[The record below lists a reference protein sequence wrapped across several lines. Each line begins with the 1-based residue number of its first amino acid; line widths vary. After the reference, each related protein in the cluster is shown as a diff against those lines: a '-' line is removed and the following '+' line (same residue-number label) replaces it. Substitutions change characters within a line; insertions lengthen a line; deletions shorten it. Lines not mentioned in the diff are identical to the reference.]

1 MEILGPSPTRYDAA
15 RAPLSAQRSRV
26 LEELQR
32 SGVATTVDGLA
43 TRLDLHTNTARKHLD
58 ALAERGLATRTP
70 APISGRGRPAWSY
83 AAAIGNPEPDHR
95 VRDYAGLATALAGH
109 ISRTSIDPEADARAA
124 GEAWGRALADG
135 IPAGSPAF
143 ARHTVVDLLDELG
156 FDPHTDARVTTVRL
170 RRCPLLDA
178 ARAQPDIVCP
188 VHLGIVRGALAELGG
203 EPARAV
209 LLPFAEPGACRL
221 QLHAPTPRTR
231 S

>member
-1 MEILGPSPTRYDAA
+1 MGPSPTRYDATHV
-15 RAPLSAQRSRV
+15 PLSAERSRV

-32 SGVATTVDGLA
+32 SGAATTVDELA
-43 TRLDLHTNTARKHLD
+43 TRLDMHANTARKHLD
-58 ALAERGLATRTP
+58 GLAERGLVTRT
-70 APISGRGRPAWSY
+70 AAAVTGRGRPAWSY
-83 AAAIGNPEPDHR
+83 AAALGSPEPDHR

-109 ISRTSIDPEADARAA
+109 ISRTSTDAEADARSA
-124 GEAWGRALADG
+124 GEAWGRTLTNG
-135 IPAGSPAF
+135 LPAGSPAF
-143 ARHTVVDLLDELG
+143 ARRTVVDLLEELG
-156 FDPHTDARVTTVRL
+156 FDPAANARVTTVRL

-221 QLHAPTPRTR
+221 HLNTPLLRTE